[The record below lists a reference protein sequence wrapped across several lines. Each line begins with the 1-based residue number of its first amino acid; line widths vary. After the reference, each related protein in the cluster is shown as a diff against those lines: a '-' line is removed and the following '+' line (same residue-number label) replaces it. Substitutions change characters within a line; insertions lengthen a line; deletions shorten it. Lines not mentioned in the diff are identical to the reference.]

1 MGVYSEG
8 LGRYLNK
15 DDVTLKVS
23 GSEASTTTHA
33 AVEIGDHAV
42 LYLEVGVTVAP
53 STLIIA
59 IEGSND
65 NINWTEICRIGSDG
79 YRLGTLG
86 TAPANITGTGTF
98 RAIMPCAR
106 YMRSKSTTLTGTPT
120 YSIGGSAS

>member
-8 LGRYLNK
+8 LGRYLDK

-23 GSEASTTTHA
+23 GSESGTTTHA
-33 AVEIGDHAV
+33 AVEIGDRGT
-42 LYLEVGVTVAP
+42 LYGEVVVTVAP
-53 STLIIA
+53 TTLIIA

-65 NINWTEICRIGSDG
+65 NSNWTEVCRIGSDG

-98 RAIMPCAR
+98 RFVCPAFR

-120 YSIGGSAS
+120 YSIGGSSY